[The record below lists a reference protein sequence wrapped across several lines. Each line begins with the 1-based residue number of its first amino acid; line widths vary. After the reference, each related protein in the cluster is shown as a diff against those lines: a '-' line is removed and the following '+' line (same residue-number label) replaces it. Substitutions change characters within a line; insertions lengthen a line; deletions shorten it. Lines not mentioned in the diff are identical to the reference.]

1 MGLFDMIRGEFVDVI
16 EWLDDTRT
24 TLAWRFP
31 RYENEIKNG
40 AELIVREGQQAVFV
54 YRGQLADKFGP
65 GHYQLTTENMPIMST
80 LQAWRHGFN
89 SPFRSEV
96 YYVNTRAVTDMR
108 WGTPQPVTVRDPDFR
123 MVQIRANGTANVRVT
138 DIEVFLRQMIGTNAE
153 VDADVLSEQLRANV
167 ALAFSDMVLA
177 SGLGAIDLQGR
188 QVELSDKLREFVGQ
202 RLSGFGIG
210 VEGVTMTISLPE
222 EIQQAMTRGVARG
235 VEAGGFMNNV
245 DLNRYQQMQA
255 ADAMLA
261 AAQNPGGGMGA
272 AMQAGMGVVLGGQMA
287 GAMQGSMQP
296 QQGGYAQPAA
306 PQQAAPPPLPG
317 QQQFHFDNAGQ
328 AAGPF
333 PIDQLRQYVSSGQL
347 TRDTN
352 VWTEGMAGWQPA
364 NTVPALQP
372 LFATPPPLPGTPPPL
387 PPQ

>member
-1 MGLFDMIRGEFVDVI
+1 MGLFDMIRGEFVDII
-16 EWLDDTRT
+16 EWLDDTRS

-31 RYENEIKNG
+31 RYDNEIKNG

-54 YRGQLADKFGP
+54 YRGQLADKYGP
-65 GHYQLTTENMPIMST
+65 GHYTLTTENMPIMST
-80 LQAWRHGFN
+80 LQGWRHGFN

-96 YYVNTRAVTDMR
+96 YFINTRAVTDMR
-108 WGTPQPVTVRDPDFR
+108 WGTPQPITVRDPDFR

-153 VDADVLSEQLRANV
+153 VDADTLSEQLRANV
-167 ALAFSDMVLA
+167 ALGFSDMIMA

-245 DLNRYQQMQA
+245 DLGRYQQMQA

-287 GAMQGSMQP
+287 GQMQGGFAQP
-296 QQGGYAQPAA
+296 QQQAAPA

-317 QQQFHFDNAGQ
+317 QQQFHFDNGGQ
-328 AAGPF
+328 AVGPF
-333 PIDQLRQYVSSGQL
+333 PIDQLRQYVSAGNL

-352 VWTEGMAGWQPA
+352 VWCEGMAGWQPA
-364 NTVPALQP
+364 ATVPALAS